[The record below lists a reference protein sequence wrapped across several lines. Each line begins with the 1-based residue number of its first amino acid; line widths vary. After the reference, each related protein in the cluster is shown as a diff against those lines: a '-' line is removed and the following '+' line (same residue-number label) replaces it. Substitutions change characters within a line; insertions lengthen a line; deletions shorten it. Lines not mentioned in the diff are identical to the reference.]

1 MVDFHPVLGAYVFT
15 VSYTSL
21 LSFHY
26 ITILNISIAYT
37 TFITGTLMKEH
48 ANMVLSSPQVN
59 IINIV
64 NMSTTMMVVFFYA
77 M

>member
-1 MVDFHPVLGAYVFT
+1 
-15 VSYTSL
+15 
-21 LSFHY
+21 
-26 ITILNISIAYT
+26 
-37 TFITGTLMKEH
+37 MKEH